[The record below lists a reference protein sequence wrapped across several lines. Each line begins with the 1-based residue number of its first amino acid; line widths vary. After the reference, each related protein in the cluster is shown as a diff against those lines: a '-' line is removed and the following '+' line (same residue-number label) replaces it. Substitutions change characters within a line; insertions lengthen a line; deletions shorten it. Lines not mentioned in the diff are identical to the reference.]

1 MTDAAVTD
9 DAMTGDAM
17 TAAAGA
23 ATTCANAIAGD
34 PTSVLHRWLGMSIGF
49 RWLNAALFAR
59 VTQGTGLPESS
70 FQVLCYLLNQPDGSA
85 PMTRLARH
93 IEFSTAGITKVTDR
107 LVAAGLIQRGNC
119 PTDRRIVYAVLTDA
133 GRSMAHQAHQLMGEA
148 LQDLMI
154 DRIGRRDFDRLAEI
168 MAKLHVGP
176 PARP

>member
-9 DAMTGDAM
+9 AAKVTG
-17 TAAAGA
+17 AAGPVA
-23 ATTCANAIAGD
+23 ACADTAPSD
-34 PTSVLHRWLGMSIGF
+34 PASVLHRWLGMSIGF

-59 VTQGTGLPESS
+59 VTQVTGLPESS

-107 LVAAGLIQRGNC
+107 LVTAGLIQRGNC
-119 PTDRRIVYAVLTDA
+119 PTDRRVVYAVLTA
-133 GRSMAHQAHQLMGEA
+133 KGRCLAHQAHQLMGAA

-154 DRIGRRDFDRLAEI
+154 DRIGEHDFAVLADI
-168 MAKLHVGP
+168 MAKLHVGM
-176 PARP
+176 ATQA